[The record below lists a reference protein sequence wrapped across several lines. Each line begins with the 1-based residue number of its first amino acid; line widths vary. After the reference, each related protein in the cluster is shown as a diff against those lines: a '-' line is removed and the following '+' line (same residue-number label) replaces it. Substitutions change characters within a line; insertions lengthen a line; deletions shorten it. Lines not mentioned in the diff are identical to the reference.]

1 VPREHTV
8 AEVAIPFAAVASTSE
23 KLPPHALKVARGPL
37 LGAVKV
43 TVAPLT
49 GWPEAVKTRACNRRL
64 KLIPLA

>member
-1 VPREHTV
+1 VPREHTL

-49 GWPEAVKTRACNRRL
+49 G
-64 KLIPLA
+64 